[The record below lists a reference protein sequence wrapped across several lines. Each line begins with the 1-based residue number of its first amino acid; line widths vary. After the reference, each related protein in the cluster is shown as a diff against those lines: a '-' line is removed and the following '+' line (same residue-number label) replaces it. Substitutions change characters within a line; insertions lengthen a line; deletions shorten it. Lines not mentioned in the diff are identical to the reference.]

1 MVDDYM
7 GYKTYSHSGF
17 GFGGQ
22 TQLITIPEQ
31 NISIVILTNLQSIN
45 PTPISYKIIDLIGLN
60 TKKDTKTISKFVPF
74 KSQKLNTFIGD
85 YKEINSDMTMRI
97 SLENDTLKAQ
107 GSMGKTALSLQQKN
121 TNIFVRSNAQNVK
134 YDFTKT
140 SKYDM
145 IISFGGTP
153 FYFKRANLITENP
166 KNLTAFTGNYYSEEL
181 ETTYHFFIDNNTLKL
196 SYTNNENITLYPV
209 QLNQFGNRD
218 RTLFHFKT
226 GRTQQI
232 KGMLLSCDG
241 QSSSISFIKDQT
253 QD

>member
-1 MVDDYM
+1 
-7 GYKTYSHSGF
+7 
-17 GFGGQ
+17 
-22 TQLITIPEQ
+22 
-31 NISIVILTNLQSIN
+31 
-45 PTPISYKIIDLIGLN
+45 
-60 TKKDTKTISKFVPF
+60 
-74 KSQKLNTFIGD
+74 
-85 YKEINSDMTMRI
+85 
-97 SLENDTLKAQ
+97 
-107 GSMGKTALSLQQKN
+107 
-121 TNIFVRSNAQNVK
+121 
-134 YDFTKT
+134 
-140 SKYDM
+140 M

-181 ETTYHFFIDNNTLKL
+181 ETTYHFFIDNNRLKL

-209 QLNQFGNRD
+209 QLNQFGNGD